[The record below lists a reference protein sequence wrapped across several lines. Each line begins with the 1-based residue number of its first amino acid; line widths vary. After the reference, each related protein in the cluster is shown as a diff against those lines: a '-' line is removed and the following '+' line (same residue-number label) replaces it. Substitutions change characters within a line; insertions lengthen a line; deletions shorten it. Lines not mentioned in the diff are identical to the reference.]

1 VKCELTLRRRRELL
15 LHLEKLEREFDGLVT
30 LLIDSGTFTDRV
42 DGTGVLE
49 SALARELGVV
59 GIAARASGLDLDLRR
74 DQPHDAYSG
83 LRFLVP
89 VEEGGDV
96 RARLMVR
103 AREVEQ
109 SLSILRQVLEGLA
122 EGPVLISL
130 PDALPARHS
139 ALGWAEGWRGEC
151 LHFVETDEEG
161 RLRRVKVTDPSS
173 KNWPAL
179 ARAVP
184 GNIVP
189 DFPVINKSFNLSYS
203 GNDR

>member
-1 VKCELTLRRRRELL
+1 
-15 LHLEKLEREFDGLVT
+15 VT
-30 LLIDSGTFTDRV
+30 LLIDSGNFTDRV
-42 DGTGVLE
+42 DGTGILPTQV
-49 SALARELGVV
+49 ARDFGVV
-59 GIAARASGLDLDLRR
+59 GLAGRASGLDLDLRR
-74 DQPHDAYSG
+74 DQPHDAYAG
-83 LRFLVP
+83 LRFVVP

-109 SLSILRQVLEGLA
+109 SLVILRQALEELPEGHVLE
-122 EGPVLISL
+122 EL
-130 PDALPARHS
+130 PEALPADSS

-151 LHFVETDEEG
+151 LHWVRTDPQG
-161 RLRRVKVTDPSS
+161 RLDRVKVGDPSF

-179 ARAVP
+179 VRAVP